1 MEKEFIKSIATV
13 YSENGM
19 HFVMLPD
26 GKSIP
31 HIVKTTV
38 IDDCNDRSAIVII
51 ELRCNICS
59 TKEEA
64 LELYEKE

>member
-1 MEKEFIKSIATV
+1 MEKGFIKSIATV

-26 GKSIP
+26 GKNIP

-38 IDDCNDRSAIVII
+38 TDDCNDTCATVLI
-51 ELRCNICS
+51 ELRCNIRS

-64 LELYEKE
+64 LELYEKK